1 MKKIYFKHFL
11 VTLLLLCCTVASAHD
26 FSFDGIYY
34 NVTNATNKTVEVTY
48 RGTYYNQYS
57 NEYTGSVV
65 IPSSVTYNGTTYSV
79 TTIGSEAFYYCN
91 GLTSITI
98 GNGVTSIGDGAFSGC
113 SGLTSVH
120 ISDLSAW
127 CNIEFGGDDANPLY
141 YAKNLYLN
149 GELLTNLIIPDGI
162 NKIKNYAFSHC
173 TGLTSVTIPN
183 SVTSIE
189 YSAFSN
195 CSGLTSVTIGNSVT
209 SIGNYA
215 FSGCSGLTS
224 ITIPNSV
231 TSIGY
236 SALTNTAWYNN
247 QPDGV
252 VYAGKVL
259 YKYKGTMPTST
270 SITIKDG
277 TLGIASWAF
286 GDNTNLTSI
295 TIPNSVTNIGVQ
307 AFYSCRGLTS
317 ITIPNS
323 VTSIG
328 DSAFKGC
335 YNLKTV
341 YNNTSL
347 DFAMGST
354 EHGYIAYYANVVI
367 AKDDEI
373 QDNFLFRTK
382 DGVHSLIKYIGNDSI
397 IILPANYKNEN
408 YIISDRAFS
417 YCTSL
422 TDVTILSNIKTISKL
437 AFKGCTNLQNITIPS
452 SVTLIDSAAFCDCTA
467 LTEINI
473 PRSVTNIGDYA
484 FRGCSGLTS
493 IETPNSVEE
502 LPKGLFYEC
511 SGLKSVTISD
521 CVTEIGR
528 DAFYDCVN
536 LKDIEI
542 GDNVQ
547 IIGNSAFAK
556 TGLNSITIPASV
568 TSIGS
573 FAFFMVST
581 IEDVVFE
588 DADSNLLLGNNKYSD
603 GKGGGL
609 FEDCPVKRVYI
620 GRNLTFSS
628 ENDDYNRPQSNALFA
643 RWWSNNYS
651 KLTTAIIGPKV
662 TSLPKYL
669 FEDCKDLT
677 TVISNIPVSTLCSFD
692 KTAEG
697 FLPSN
702 ATLYVPVQAKEIYA
716 VTEDWKDFGTINEFA
731 VVDDILYNITSEENA
746 SVEVLAY
753 VGAESSITVP
763 QKITILDKEYDVTGI
778 CGMAF
783 YNNKKLTNIT
793 LANSIK
799 TIGSEAFYYCSGLT
813 SVTIGNSV
821 TTIGSCAFDSCSG
834 LTSIEIPNSVTS
846 IGEYAFSGC
855 SGLTSVT
862 IPNSVTSI
870 GERAFQRCSGL
881 ASIEIPNSVTSI
893 GEGAFAGCHGLTS
906 VTIPNSVTSIGNRAF
921 SGCSGLTS
929 IEIPNS
935 VTSIGVNAFYNC
947 SGLTSVTIGNSV
959 TTIGSSAFD
968 SCSGLTSIEIPN
980 SVTSIGYYAFS
991 GCSGLTSITIPN
1003 SVTSIGDRAF
1013 DDCTGLKEIY
1023 VKADTPPS
1031 AYSYTFSGVPT
1042 ASATLY
1048 VPIGTKA
1055 AYQVADGWKKFGNIV
1070 EMEFTGIDEVVDEV
1084 KGENSKV
1091 KDVYDLSG
1099 RKVTNPTKGIY
1110 IVNGKKVLL
1119 K

>member
-11 VTLLLLCCTVASAHD
+11 VTLLLLCSTVANAHD
-26 FSFDGIYY
+26 FEVDGIYY
-34 NVTNATNKTVEVTY
+34 NITSSSNKTVEVTY
-48 RGTYYNQYS
+48 KGTSHSEYS

-65 IPSSVTYNGTTYSV
+65 IPSSVTYNGTTYNV
-79 TTIGSEAFYYCN
+79 TTIGENAFR
-91 GLTSITI
+91 
-98 GNGVTSIGDGAFSGC
+98 GC
-113 SGLTSVH
+113 SS
-120 ISDLSAW
+120 
-127 CNIEFGGDDANPLY
+127 
-141 YAKNLYLN
+141 
-149 GELLTNLIIPDGI
+149 
-162 NKIKNYAFSHC
+162 
-173 TGLTSVTIPN
+173 LTSVTIPN
-183 SVTSIE
+183 SVTSI
-189 YSAFSN
+189 
-195 CSGLTSVTIGNSVT
+195 
-209 SIGNYA
+209 GNYA
-215 FSGCSGLTS
+215 FSECTEL
-224 ITIPNSV
+224 ISV
-231 TSIGY
+231 TV
-236 SALTNTAWYNN
+236 
-247 QPDGV
+247 P
-252 VYAGKVL
+252 
-259 YKYKGTMPTST
+259 
-270 SITIKDG
+270 
-277 TLGIASWAF
+277 
-286 GDNTNLTSI
+286 
-295 TIPNSVTNIGVQ
+295 
-307 AFYSCRGLTS
+307 
-317 ITIPNS
+317 
-323 VTSIG
+323 
-328 DSAFKGC
+328 
-335 YNLKTV
+335 
-341 YNNTSL
+341 
-347 DFAMGST
+347 
-354 EHGYIAYYANVVI
+354 
-367 AKDDEI
+367 
-373 QDNFLFRTK
+373 
-382 DGVHSLIKYIGNDSI
+382 
-397 IILPANYKNEN
+397 
-408 YIISDRAFS
+408 
-417 YCTSL
+417 
-422 TDVTILSNIKTISKL
+422 
-437 AFKGCTNLQNITIPS
+437 
-452 SVTLIDSAAFCDCTA
+452 
-467 LTEINI
+467 
-473 PRSVTNIGDYA
+473 
-484 FRGCSGLTS
+484 
-493 IETPNSVEE
+493 
-502 LPKGLFYEC
+502 
-511 SGLKSVTISD
+511 D

-528 DAFYDCVN
+528 HAFAYCTN
-536 LKDIEI
+536 LKYIEI

-547 IIGNSAFAK
+547 IIGNGAFAK

-573 FAFFMVST
+573 KAFFMVP

-588 DADSNLLLGNNKYSD
+588 DGDSNLQLGNNKYSD
-603 GKGGGL
+603 GIGGGL

-821 TTIGSCAFDSCSG
+821 TTIGSSAFDSCSG

-870 GERAFQRCSGL
+870 G
-881 ASIEIPNSVTSI
+881 
-893 GEGAFAGCHGLTS
+893 
-906 VTIPNSVTSIGNRAF
+906 
-921 SGCSGLTS
+921 
-929 IEIPNS
+929 
-935 VTSIGVNAFYNC
+935 
-947 SGLTSVTIGNSV
+947 
-959 TTIGSSAFD
+959 
-968 SCSGLTSIEIPN
+968 
-980 SVTSIGYYAFS
+980 
-991 GCSGLTSITIPN
+991 
-1003 SVTSIGDRAF
+1003 DRAF

-1031 AYSYTFSGVPT
+1031 AYSYTFSGVNT
-1042 ASATLY
+1042 NSATLY
-1048 VPIGTKA
+1048 VPVGSKDAYA
-1055 AYQVADGWKKFGNIV
+1055 AANGWSKFYNIV